1 MGYFFQEVL
10 LLWTGANFINK
21 NIVFFQQVVFIS
33 NALLLE
39 TGEYVN
45 LENSEQIS
53 PFNFFCLEDKYKG

>member
-1 MGYFFQEVL
+1 MGYFFQEVF

-45 LENSEQIS
+45 LENSKQIS